1 MAGDPIMKRTAI
13 FFLLL
18 AGAFGLRSL
27 AATEDSVK
35 TNFTAM
41 PGGTLVVD
49 VDFGSLQI
57 ATHSSS
63 EILVDIE
70 RKVSMRTSERESAFL
85 KDNPISITR
94 SGSTLTIRSRKT
106 SKISWNWS
114 FGTQSTQAR
123 YLVTVPAEFAA
134 NLSTRGGP
142 IAVRGLRGAIR
153 ADTSGGGLR
162 FEDTEGELKGTTSGG
177 GIQIKNS
184 KGSLRVETS
193 GGGIRSE
200 GGSGSLHADT
210 SGGSVEVKS
219 FGGPVRLHTS
229 GGGIRVES
237 IVGEVFGETS
247 GGSIHAQ
254 IPTPVPGPVHLSSS
268 GGGIELITGASA
280 AFDLDASTSAGG
292 VSCDLPLVSSGTK
305 HRSHL
310 SGPVNGGGPKVVLE
324 TSAGSVRIRS
334 SGAAL
339 R

>member
-1 MAGDPIMKRTAI
+1 MNGIPTMKRTAL
-13 FFLLL
+13 FLLL
-18 AGAFGLRSL
+18 LAAAFGFRSL

-35 TNFTAM
+35 TNFSAM
-41 PGGTLVVD
+41 PGGALVVD

-57 ATHSSS
+57 STHTSND
-63 EILVDIE
+63 ILIDIQ
-70 RKVSMRTSERESAFL
+70 RKVSMRTAEREAAFL
-85 KDNPISITR
+85 KDNPIEITR
-94 SGSTLTIRSRKT
+94 TGSTLTIRSRKT
-106 SKISWNWS
+106 SKITWNWS
-114 FGTQSTQAR
+114 FGSQSTQAR
-123 YLVTVPAEFAA
+123 YLVTVPVEFAA

-142 IAVRGLRGAIR
+142 ISVQGLHGTLK

-177 GIQIKNS
+177 GIQIKNC

-200 GGSGSLHADT
+200 GGAGSLHADT

-237 IVGEVFGETS
+237 IAGEVFGETS
-247 GGSIHAQ
+247 GGAIHAQ
-254 IPTPVPGPVHLSSS
+254 LPTPVPGPVHLSTS
-268 GGGIELITGASA
+268 GGGIELVAASDA
-280 AFDLDASTSAGG
+280 AFDLDANTSAGG
-292 VSCDLPLVSSGTK
+292 VSCDLPITTSGTK

-310 SGPVNGGGPKVVLE
+310 TGPVNGGGPKVVLD
-324 TSAGSVRIRS
+324 TSAGSIRIRS
-334 SGAAL
+334 SGTVL